1 MPSIPERKSMDE
13 PLEFQ
18 RGRVSVTLLDVS
30 CLMTLPS
37 GVAV

>member
-1 MPSIPERKSMDE
+1 MLSFPERKRMDD

-30 CLMTLPS
+30 CLMVLPS